1 MLSDE
6 QKSIINSFIKKG
18 EDFKEL
24 GNLEFNGKT
33 YKEIVFLKKGLKLF
47 GSGPAGYIYIDSD
60 SDSDNKVVNSKNVI
74 KELSRLAYFSEAFF
88 SSEKGK
94 GILAS
99 LQSKDDVQSD
109 RIEFEEISRGLDFL
123 KEEKIEG
130 TDKVKHVVKK
140 LPDLK
145 EIIDKGSKKLEE
157 AIDKYRDRP
166 FGEDSL
172 KVIYPLY
179 EDILR
184 LNFENVKFISSL
196 SDVCDNVQVEAE
208 KKRKKWANRVKK
220 NVVGRLMRV
229 SDKIAYF
236 KRVIRTYGDVVNM
249 TTPQYLKFLSDMNK
263 DKIEARSN
271 LVRS

>member
-6 QKSIINSFIKKG
+6 QKIIINNFIKKG

-24 GNLEFNGKT
+24 GTLEFNGKT
-33 YKEIVFLKKGLKLF
+33 FKEIVFLKKGLKLF
-47 GSGPAGYIYIDSD
+47 GSGPSGYIYIDSD
-60 SDSDNKVVNSKNVI
+60 NKIVNSKNVI

-88 SSEKGK
+88 STEKGK
-94 GILAS
+94 GILPS
-99 LQSKDDVQSD
+99 LQSKDDVKSD
-109 RIEFEEISRGLDFL
+109 RLEFEDISRGLDFL
-123 KEEKIEG
+123 KEEQIEG

-145 EIIDKGSKKLEE
+145 EVMDKESKKLEE

-166 FGEDSL
+166 FGEENL
-172 KVIYPLY
+172 KDIYPIY

-184 LNFENVKFISSL
+184 LNFENVKFISTL
-196 SDVCDNVQVEAE
+196 SDVCDNVQVAAE
-208 KKRKKWANRVKK
+208 KKRKKWAIRVKK

-249 TTPQYLKFLSDMNK
+249 TTPQYLKFLGDMNK
-263 DKIEARSN
+263 EKIEIRSN